1 MRFIRRANERFHTQI
16 SWLDSWH
23 TYSFGHHFDPRW
35 QGFGNVLV
43 INDDTVAPGGGFGTH
58 GHRDMEIV
66 SYVVAGALS
75 HNDSMGNG
83 STIRR
88 GDVQRMSAGTGVR
101 HSEMN
106 AGGPGERVHFLQLW
120 FPPSALGIAPGYE
133 QRAVADADRRGK
145 LALLA
150 APPGEGG
157 VVSMHADA
165 RLLGTLLEDGEAVAH
180 RVAAGR
186 GAWVHIVTGEAT
198 VDGEAVSAGDGVG
211 FGFPG
216 EGDGTG
222 VVRIAGGRGG
232 AEILVFDVMLDA

>member
-1 MRFIRRANERFHTQI
+1 MQIIRRAHERFHTQI

-66 SYVVAGALS
+66 SYVVSGALG
-75 HNDSMGNG
+75 HKDSMGNG

-106 AGGPGERVHFLQLW
+106 AGGPGETVHFLQLW
-120 FPPSALGIAPGYE
+120 FPPSALGIQPGYE
-133 QRAVADADRRGK
+133 QRAVRDEDRRGK

-165 RLLGTLLEDGEAVAH
+165 RLLGALLDDGEAVAH
-180 RVAAGR
+180 RVGAGR
-186 GAWVHIVTGEAT
+186 GAWVHIVTGRAT
-198 VDGEAVSAGDGVG
+198 VDGAAVAAGDGVG
-211 FGFPG
+211 VGFPG

-222 VVRIAGGRGG
+222 VVRIAGGSGG
-232 AEILVFDVMLDA
+232 AEILIFDVALED